1 MRTAG
6 VTKPAPGGENPLQ
19 GATKRLALFE
29 VEHAR
34 LARAKFLEERKAKQV
49 CAPLWSVKRCVSS
62 SDPGR
67 FSPFAALHFLCLR
80 GHLCSDGGGSEPG
93 DKGN

>member
-1 MRTAG
+1 VSVDCLGPGASDESERTAG

-34 LARAKFLEERKAKQV
+34 LQRAKFLEERKAKQV
-49 CAPLWSVKRCVSS
+49 CVPLLWCV
-62 SDPGR
+62 R
-67 FSPFAALHFLCLR
+67 AFLQSACVQL
-80 GHLCSDGGGSEPG
+80 
-93 DKGN
+93 